1 MSETAKEGRYIYS
14 VVSSEVES
22 DLGDVGIEES
32 RVHLVSFEDIAAVV
46 HSCPAEPYVTKDD
59 ERAKGWVLEHSYV
72 IDLATERFGTV
83 LPFSFDVIFIGDDE
97 AVRDWLE
104 ENYDLLKGELERVKG
119 KAEYSVQIF
128 CDEEKL
134 TEKIVMADP
143 ELQRLKDSLEKMPKG
158 TAYLYQKKLDLKIKE
173 GLLEETARLAKELG
187 AKIDELSDE
196 VKIEKKVSWVPDKYK
211 EKMMVASFSC
221 LVRHDGVEALGDFL
235 EEIDKE
241 DESSV
246 RFSGP
251 WAPFSFVHLNKG
263 TRR

>member
-1 MSETAKEGRYIYS
+1 MSETAKECRYIYS
-14 VVSSEVES
+14 VVSSRAES

-32 RVHLVSFEDIAAVV
+32 RVYLVPHGEIAAVV
-46 HSCPAEPYVTKDD
+46 HSCTVEPYVTKDD
-59 ERAKGWVLEHSYV
+59 EKAKEWVLEHSYV
-72 IDLATERFGTV
+72 IDLATDRFGTV
-83 LPFSFDVIFIGDDE
+83 LPFSFDVIFLGDDE
-97 AVRDWLE
+97 AVRGWLE

-134 TEKIVMADP
+134 TEKILTANT
-143 ELQRLKDSLEKMPKG
+143 ELQRLRDGIEKMPKG

-173 GLLEETARLAKELG
+173 GLLEETARLAGELG
-187 AKIDELSDE
+187 AKIDELADE
-196 VKIEKKVSWVPDKYK
+196 VKIEKKVSWVPDRYK
-211 EKMMVASFSC
+211 DKMMIVAFSC
-221 LVRHDGVEALGDFL
+221 LVRHDGVEALGDLL

-251 WAPFSFVHLNKG
+251 WAPFSFVQLKG
-263 TRR
+263 SRG

>member
-14 VVSSEVES
+14 VVSSGPES
-22 DLGDVGIEES
+22 DLGDVGIEEN
-32 RVHLVSFEDIAAVV
+32 RVRLVPFGDIAAVV
-46 HSCPAEPYVTKDD
+46 HSCLAEPYVTKDD
-59 ERAKGWVLEHSYV
+59 ERAKEWVLEHSYV

-119 KAEYSVQIF
+119 EAEYTVQIF

-134 TEKIVMADP
+134 TEKIVTADSD
-143 ELQRLKDSLEKMPKG
+143 LQRLRDGIENMPKG
-158 TAYLYQKKLDLKIKE
+158 TAYLYQKKLDLKIKD

-187 AKIDELSDE
+187 AKIDELADE

-211 EKMMVASFSC
+211 EKMMIAAFSC
-221 LVRHDGVEALGDFL
+221 LMRHDGVEAFGDLL

-241 DESSV
+241 DEYSV

-251 WAPFSFVHLNKG
+251 WAPFSFVQLKG

>member
-14 VVSSEVES
+14 VVSSGPES
-22 DLGDVGIEES
+22 DLGDVGIEEN
-32 RVHLVSFEDIAAVV
+32 RVRLVPFGDIAAVV
-46 HSCPAEPYVTKDD
+46 HSCLAEPYVTKDD
-59 ERAKGWVLEHSYV
+59 ERAKEWVLEHSYV

-119 KAEYSVQIF
+119 EAEYTVQIF

-134 TEKIVMADP
+134 TEKIVTADS
-143 ELQRLKDSLEKMPKG
+143 ELQRLRDGIENMPKG
-158 TAYLYQKKLDLKIKE
+158 TAYLYQKKLDLKIKD

-187 AKIDELSDE
+187 AKIDELADE

-211 EKMMVASFSC
+211 EKMMIAAFSC
-221 LVRHDGVEALGDFL
+221 LMRHDGVEAFGDLL

-241 DESSV
+241 DEYSV

-251 WAPFSFVHLNKG
+251 WAPFSFVQLKG

>member
-14 VVSSEVES
+14 VVSSGPVS
-22 DLGDVGIEES
+22 DLGDVGIEEN
-32 RVHLVSFEDIAAVV
+32 RVRLVPFGDIAAVV

-59 ERAKGWVLEHSYV
+59 ERAKEWVLEHSYV

-119 KAEYSVQIF
+119 EAEYSVQIF
-128 CDEEKL
+128 CDEETL
-134 TEKIVMADP
+134 TEKIVTADP
-143 ELQRLKDSLEKMPKG
+143 ELQRLREGIEKMPKG

-187 AKIDELSDE
+187 AKIDELADE

-211 EKMMVASFSC
+211 EKMMIAAFSC
-221 LVRHDGVEALGDFL
+221 LMRHDGVEAFGDLL

-241 DESSV
+241 DEYSV

-251 WAPFSFVHLNKG
+251 WAPFSFVQLKG